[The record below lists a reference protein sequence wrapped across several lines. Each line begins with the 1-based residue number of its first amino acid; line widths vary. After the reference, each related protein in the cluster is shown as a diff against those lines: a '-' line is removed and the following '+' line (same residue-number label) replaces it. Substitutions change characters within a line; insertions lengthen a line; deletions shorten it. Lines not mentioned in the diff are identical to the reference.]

1 VKRIALAAYY
11 VCATLEVNTVTICS
25 TSSIRHFQF
34 DFHSCLGAVSDTW
47 PFITEAERARQAEC
61 LPESATV
68 VSKPI
73 YCDLVLYCHFLSINI
88 QEVETYLI
96 KTRDCQIK
104 GSLDFLRF
112 KSYSLDTVL

>member
-1 VKRIALAAYY
+1 MEINTYLLLVPRRVLRTAGKRIALAAFY
-11 VCATLEVNTVTICS
+11 VCATLEVNTVIICS

-47 PFITEAERARQAEC
+47 PFITAAERVRQAEC

-73 YCDLVLYCHFLSINI
+73 YCDLVL
-88 QEVETYLI
+88 Q
-96 KTRDCQIK
+96 
-104 GSLDFLRF
+104 
-112 KSYSLDTVL
+112 